1 MISHISGDIFSEAT
15 ANGAATP
22 STVHTSAGNYII
34 AYNTVAATQAGE
46 TGFKLTWTQV
56 PC

>member
-22 STVHTSAGNYII
+22 STVRSCGGNYII
-34 AYNTVAATQAGE
+34 AYNTLGVTQAGE
-46 TGFKLTWTQV
+46 TGYKLTYTQV